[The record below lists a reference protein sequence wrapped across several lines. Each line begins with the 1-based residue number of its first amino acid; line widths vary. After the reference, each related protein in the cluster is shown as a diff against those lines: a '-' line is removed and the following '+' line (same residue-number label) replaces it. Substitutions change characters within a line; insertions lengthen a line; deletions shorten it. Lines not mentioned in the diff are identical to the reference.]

1 MSAEG
6 RGERRGMDRWIDR
19 GGRGGGGK
27 GGGGVH
33 SSFFVMIWEAACH
46 FMEIKLRPTQLRA
59 AWESAFKA

>member
-1 MSAEG
+1 
-6 RGERRGMDRWIDR
+6 MDRWIDR
-19 GGRGGGGK
+19 GGRGGGR

-46 FMEIKLRPTQLRA
+46 FMEIKLRQTQLRA